1 MKSITDPDPQTSLP
15 LDDQAS
21 NFRRLMKKTRWI
33 SVISALGCVV
43 IFGGGGYCL
52 DLALDKKNFWTIIGL
67 VVGFVVMNIVSVILS
82 RKMIESERSAQA
94 N

>member
-15 LDDQAS
+15 LDDRAQ
-21 NFRRLMKKTRWI
+21 NFRRLMTKTRWI
-33 SVISALGCVV
+33 SIVSALGCAL

-67 VVGFVVMNIVSVILS
+67 VIGFVVMNIVSVILS
-82 RKMIESERSAQA
+82 RKMIDSERSAHA